1 MPNDRGT
8 VLCAISRQ
16 SFPPDSVLVY
26 YLGVD
31 CMDNNWLILSVD
43 GGIVTEYWLD
53 AI

>member
-16 SFPPDSVLVY
+16 SFPPD

-31 CMDNNWLILSVD
+31 RLDNNWLILSID
-43 GGIVTEYWLD
+43 GGIVTEYRLD